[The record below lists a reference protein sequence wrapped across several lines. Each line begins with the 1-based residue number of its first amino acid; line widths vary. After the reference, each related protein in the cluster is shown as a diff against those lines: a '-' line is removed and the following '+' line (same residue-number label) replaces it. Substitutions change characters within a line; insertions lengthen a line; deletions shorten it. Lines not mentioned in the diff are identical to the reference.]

1 MIGEIGAIGHA
12 GITTIKTTSLAIRN
26 FETEPFNGNQ
36 RNRHTGKTDAI
47 YFADVMEAVNE
58 KAGKH
63 STVLRNLQFIIM
75 DQQQLEML
83 TAKRATIIARGAAA
97 TTKELDHSMRISD
110 ALKTA
115 NTVKMENDEKLVF
128 VSRSLKP
135 TCQQRSILLS
145 SHVSVQIWEKSK
157 FN

>member
-1 MIGEIGAIGHA
+1 
-12 GITTIKTTSLAIRN
+12 
-26 FETEPFNGNQ
+26 
-36 RNRHTGKTDAI
+36 
-47 YFADVMEAVNE
+47 MEAVNE

-128 VSRSLKP
+128 VSRFLKP